1 MPVLEFAEV
10 RVDLGRRETLG
21 PQGAIHLTPL
31 EYRVLECLARHAGMI
46 VRQDQLIAQVWGPD
60 RLGDTRNLRV
70 CMKNLRGKLEP
81 DPRRPQHLV
90 TETGLGYRLRI
101 ESDGMKA

>member
-1 MPVLEFAEV
+1 
-10 RVDLGRRETLG
+10 
-21 PQGAIHLTPL
+21 
-31 EYRVLECLARHAGMI
+31 MI

-70 CMKNLRGKLEP
+70 CMKNLRNKLEP
-81 DPRRPQHLV
+81 DPRRPQYLV

-101 ESDGMKA
+101 DSVLDNVTGNQAAADKGMR